1 MDVLKFLNALPGPC
15 AQGLIWGIMAIGV
28 YLTFRILDIADL
40 TVDGTM
46 CTGGAVCIMM
56 MLSGCGYLMIVV
68 IKLANETSVP
78 TTLIHI
84 VVLLLI
90 PEFLEIVL
98 LGVT

>member
-1 MDVLKFLNALPGPC
+1 
-15 AQGLIWGIMAIGV
+15 
-28 YLTFRILDIADL
+28 
-40 TVDGTM
+40 
-46 CTGGAVCIMM
+46 MM

-90 PEFLEIVL
+90 PGVL
-98 LGVT
+98 GNRFIGE

>member
-1 MDVLKFLNALPGPC
+1 
-15 AQGLIWGIMAIGV
+15 
-28 YLTFRILDIADL
+28 
-40 TVDGTM
+40 
-46 CTGGAVCIMM
+46 
-56 MLSGCGYLMIVV
+56 MIVV

-78 TTLIHI
+78 TILIHI

>member
-1 MDVLKFLNALPGPC
+1 
-15 AQGLIWGIMAIGV
+15 
-28 YLTFRILDIADL
+28 
-40 TVDGTM
+40 
-46 CTGGAVCIMM
+46 MM

-90 PEFLEIVL
+90 PEFLEFVL
-98 LGVT
+98 LGVR